1 MSPAG
6 LLAAAG
12 NTATSSA
19 WPWIVAG
26 ALILVAAGTYAWW
39 RHRHVTPD
47 QAESATGHG
56 AVDAGPSTEADERPA
71 TVADLRAA
79 AGAALVATDDAIRSS
94 QQELG
99 VARSE
104 VGEDVVEP
112 FTAAL
117 DQAQGELAK
126 AFGTA
131 RQAQERAG
139 TDAERPLLDE
149 ILTRCAAAGSHLD
162 ALAARFDAL
171 RDLEGRAGVVLSH
184 LAGDLTNLE
193 DWLSGATETAGAL
206 RTQFPTATIAGVVDD
221 LNQATERL
229 RFARASVTAGE
240 QLLASSDR
248 LGAAAR
254 ARAAEEALVQAR
266 TLLESV
272 DRSPK
277 VLAKAQE
284 AVTTLLRQT
293 EMDIAEAERLGVAD
307 DLAAKGQYARETLG
321 WAGEEVS
328 SGGYDP
334 LEMRRALQ
342 DTDVALGRALGPIRP
357 ADDTHER
364 ALSLLATAWYGARAA
379 VRAADELIMTR
390 RGAVGLEA
398 RVRLCEARD
407 HHVTGTTLGDSDPT
421 AALRH
426 LRTADA
432 LAYQARTLAQRD
444 EAAWSNTRRMGAGMG
459 ELDSVLLGG
468 ILIETRTASA
478 DVVAPKEERAS
489 RSAPLG
495 PPSFGGPA
503 TRARRVGHGTF

>member
-1 MSPAG
+1 M
-6 LLAAAG
+6 
-12 NTATSSA
+12 
-19 WPWIVAG
+19 PWIVAG
-26 ALILVAAGTYAWW
+26 ALLLVAAGAYAWW
-39 RHRHVTPD
+39 RDRRSTPD
-47 QAESATGHG
+47 LVER
-56 AVDAGPSTEADERPA
+56 DAGDDAAGAGPTAAPDERPA
-71 TVADLRAA
+71 TIEDLRAA
-79 AGAALVATDDAIRSS
+79 ADAALVAMDDAIRSS

-104 VGEDVVEP
+104 VGEDGVEP
-112 FTAAL
+112 FTAAI
-117 DQAQGELAK
+117 DQAQGQLAQ

-131 RQAQERAG
+131 RKAQERAG
-139 TDAERPLLDE
+139 TDAERPLLEE
-149 ILTRCAAAGSHLD
+149 ILATCAAADSQLD
-162 ALAARFDAL
+162 ALAPRFDAL
-171 RDLEGRAGVVLSH
+171 RDLEGRVGVVLTH
-184 LAGDLTNLE
+184 LADDLAIFE
-193 DWLSGATETAGAL
+193 DRLTRAAATAGTL
-206 RTQFPTATIAGVVDD
+206 RTQYPSATIAGVVDD
-221 LNQATERL
+221 LDQATERL
-229 RFARASVTAGE
+229 RFARASITAGE
-240 QLLASSDR
+240 QLLSSADR

-254 ARAAEEALVQAR
+254 ARAAEEALVQAA
-266 TLLESV
+266 TLLQSV

-293 EMDIAEAERLGVAD
+293 ERDIAEVERLGVAD

-321 WAGEEVS
+321 WAGQEVS

-357 ADDTHER
+357 ADDTLER

-398 RVRLCEARD
+398 RVRLSEARD
-407 HHVTGTTLGDSDPT
+407 HHVTGTALGDSDPT

-432 LAYQARTLAQRD
+432 LAYQARTLAQQD
-444 EAAWSNTRRMGAGMG
+444 EAAWLNARRMSAGVG

-468 ILIETRTASA
+468 ILIESRTASA
-478 DVVAPKEERAS
+478 DGVATKAGGVA
-489 RSAPLG
+489 RSGLLG
-495 PPSFGGPA
+495 PPSFGGRA
-503 TRARRVGHGTF
+503 TRARRVGHGSF